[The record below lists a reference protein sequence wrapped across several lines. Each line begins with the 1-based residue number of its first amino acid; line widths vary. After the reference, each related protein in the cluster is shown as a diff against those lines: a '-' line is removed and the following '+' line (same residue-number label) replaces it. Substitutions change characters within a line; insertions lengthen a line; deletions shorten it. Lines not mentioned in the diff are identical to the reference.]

1 MRKRLL
7 DRLPPYL
14 TYATW
19 RRLLEALAS
28 HMPSRLD
35 RSYFDEL
42 KLSGSTALT
51 ARGTLLFLG
60 LIKASNEP
68 TEELEKLINAEGEN
82 RRALLREIIRRSYQP
97 VLEGLDLERATSGQ
111 LQEHFRECGADGDI
125 GRKCL
130 SFLLAIAKDAE
141 MPLSP
146 NLLGKSRVGAPRKPG
161 PRPRS
166 LRGTRESAAP
176 KREAG
181 KEAWWGR
188 LLLEK
193 FPVFDPGWPAEI
205 KAKWFDDFQAM
216 MRILAEPGL
225 ERAASEP

>member
-19 RRLLEALAS
+19 RRLLEALAR
-28 HMPSRLD
+28 HLPSRLD

-42 KLSGSTALT
+42 KFSGSTALT

-60 LIKASNEP
+60 LIHPSNEH
-68 TEELEKLINAEGEN
+68 TEELRRLVQSEGEA
-82 RRALLREIIRRSYQP
+82 RRALLREIIRRGYQP
-97 VLEGLDLERATSGQ
+97 VLEGLDLEHATSGQ
-111 LQEHFRECGADGDI
+111 LQERFREVGADGDI

-130 SFLLAIAKDAE
+130 SFLLALAKDAE

-146 NLLGKSRVGAPRKPG
+146 NLLGKSRVGAPRRLG
-161 PRPRS
+161 TRPRPP
-166 LRGTRESAAP
+166 RGGREAAAP
-176 KREAG
+176 RRDAG

-193 FPVFDPGWPAEI
+193 FPAFDPGWPPEL
-205 KAKWFDDFQAM
+205 KARWFEDFQEM
-216 MRILAEPGL
+216 MRILGEPSP
-225 ERAASEP
+225 ERVAS